1 MSRRKGRRQTMFWV
15 IDQIMSDGEERT
27 AANIRDL
34 YEVFP
39 TDRGNYRK
47 HTPLVGEIRGKLQ
60 TNKQYEKKKRRK
72 GNIMEEKGN
81 ILYRVTVFK
90 ANGSVWTKNYDNE
103 EKLFEVLPYIF

>member
-47 HTPLVGEIRGKLQ
+47 HTPLVGEIRGKLK
-60 TNKQYEKKKRRK
+60 TNKQYEKRKEGKETLWKKK
-72 GNIMEEKGN
+72 EISYTE
-81 ILYRVTVFK
+81 
-90 ANGSVWTKNYDNE
+90 
-103 EKLFEVLPYIF
+103 